1 MLRSRRPAFTGGQ
14 DRKEETMTARRMKTL
29 LLVLCTAA
37 LLWLPAAA
45 GAKTAY
51 YRCQVLIAGPT
62 SDSQTGIMLRGVS
75 PAFSDRWF
83 LADPLRAKEQL
94 AVALAAMLNGKEVF
108 VQVDLD
114 QPGKPEIFAILLI
127 N

>member
-1 MLRSRRPAFTGGQ
+1 
-14 DRKEETMTARRMKTL
+14 MTVWRVKTL

-37 LLWLPAAA
+37 LLWLSSAAEA
-45 GAKTAY
+45 GTAY
-51 YRCQVLIAGPT
+51 YRCQVLVAGPT
-62 SDSQTGIMLRGVS
+62 NDSQTRILLRGVA
-75 PAFSDRWF
+75 PAFNNRWF
-83 LADPLRAKEQL
+83 VADPLRAKEQL